1 MAYITQEDA
10 RSTLVDMQGFYLKL
24 KEVFHQSG
32 MNIEDNLGRRN
43 ILMSMVQEK
52 FLAQTLSRRY
62 ESVVADG
69 APGKADIFIQ
79 DFDREIECKL
89 TTANKSGSISLQTDY
104 ATLKQKGSLDYVY
117 FIASPGFESFAV
129 LYFEGLT
136 VADFRSLSTGSRGK
150 VAMKKHAGL
159 EKAHILWGAVEKK
172 NDIELNKLGLLL
184 DREAELHRNN
194 MHRINELKM
203 CASRKV
209 ATRRH
214 PSGRTMSDRDFQ
226 STQLQFDKLFVRQ
239 DRERSRHLKKVT
251 GLLDRKS
258 FWLSHP
264 GKYSFILEKCHIPPL
279 SNI

>member
-1 MAYITQEDA
+1 MTYITQEDV
-10 RSTLVDMQGFYLKL
+10 RSTLVDMQGFYRQL
-24 KEVFHQSG
+24 KEVFYQSG

-52 FLAQTLSRRY
+52 FLARTLNRRY
-62 ESVVADG
+62 ERVVADG
-69 APGKADIFIQ
+69 APGKADIFIK

-89 TTANKSGSISLQTDY
+89 TTVNKSGSISLQSDY

-117 FIASPGFESFAV
+117 FIASPDFESFTV

-136 VADFRSLSTGSRGK
+136 VDDFRGLSPGSRGK

-172 NDIELNKLGLLL
+172 NNVELDKLALLF
-184 DREAELHRNN
+184 DRETERHRNN

-203 CASRKV
+203 STSHKL

-214 PSGRTMSDRDFQ
+214 PSGRAMSDRDFQ
-226 STQLQFDKLFVRQ
+226 STQSQFDKLFGRQ
-239 DRERSRHLKKVT
+239 QREQDRHLKKVS
-251 GLLDRKS
+251 GFLDRKS
-258 FWLSHP
+258 YWLSHP
-264 GKYSFILEKCHIPPL
+264 GKYSFVLEKVSH
-279 SNI
+279 SVAE